1 MWGKKLREADK
12 DAINGE
18 PGGVRVAEN
27 EYKIYGETED
37 KKRKKSY
44 WEAAIGLQAVDDL
57 QPSDYLIELAQAN
70 VDGSLS
76 YRQVEDL
83 LYSHYENETAAE
95 NNERIREGDL
105 VAARIAAILDSP
117 GYPLKLSSLK
127 AIHKK
132 LFGDI
137 YEHAGQFRKVNIYK
151 EEPVIGGNTVKYTNH
166 DALVDTLEYDIEQ
179 EKTRSYAGL
188 DMKQIIKRITAFT
201 SGIWQAHPFMEGN
214 TRTTAVFMECYLI
227 HLGFRVDNEMFK
239 EYSKYFRNALV
250 RANYADYPAG
260 IVETDEFLIR
270 FYTNL
275 LTEEKLELRNQE
287 LMLKIKGN

>member
-1 MWGKKLREADK
+1 M
-12 DAINGE
+12 
-18 PGGVRVAEN
+18 AEY

-37 KKRKKSY
+37 KKKKKSY
-44 WEAAIGLQAVDDL
+44 WEAAIGLQEVDDL
-57 QPSDYLIELAQAN
+57 RPSQYLVELAQAN
-70 VDGSLS
+70 VDGELS

-83 LYSHYENETAAE
+83 LYNHYENESIGE
-95 NNERIREGDL
+95 KKERIKEGDL

-127 AIHKK
+127 AIHKN
-132 LFGDI
+132 LFRDI
-137 YEHAGQFRKVNIYK
+137 YAHAGEFRTVNIYK
-151 EEPVIGGNTVKYTNH
+151 QEPVLGGATVNYTNY
-166 DALVDTLEYDIEQ
+166 DALVDTLEYDIER
-179 EKTRSYAGL
+179 ERDKSYSGL
-188 DMKQIIKRITAFT
+188 NRKQIIKRIAAFT

-227 HLGFRVDNEMFK
+227 HLGFQVDNEMFK

-260 IVETDEFLIR
+260 ITETDEYLIR

-275 LTEEKLELRNQE
+275 LTEEKLPLENRELVCVTRPD
-287 LMLKIKGN
+287 